1 MTQPGATASE
11 TQRQALRHAAQW
23 HVRLRESATT
33 ADERAWRAWLDSDPL
48 NRWAW
53 GRVEQLRERFA
64 GVPGDLALD
73 TLERA
78 ASKVGRRAVLK
89 GLALAAGAG
98 SITWAAGRQG
108 AGQRWLADL
117 STAAGD
123 IRPVTLDDGSTLV
136 LNSASAVDVRFSAA
150 QRLVVLRQGEIMV
163 TAAGDALRP
172 FVVATGQ
179 GRVRA
184 LGTRFSVR
192 EFAGRTEVNVYE
204 HSVEITTAGGEQRI
218 VAAGGAASF
227 DRRHIEP
234 SPDATASDAWT
245 RRLLVV
251 DDMPLD
257 AFLADLGRYRAGM
270 VRCDP
275 ALARYRISGAFRTDD
290 TDQALRAL
298 EKAFPV
304 RVRQFTRFWV
314 QVSPLG

>member
-1 MTQPGATASE
+1 

-98 SITWAAGRQG
+98 SIAWAAGRQG

-163 TAAGDALRP
+163 TAAGD
-172 FVVATGQ
+172 
-179 GRVRA
+179 
-184 LGTRFSVR
+184 
-192 EFAGRTEVNVYE
+192 
-204 HSVEITTAGGEQRI
+204 
-218 VAAGGAASF
+218 
-227 DRRHIEP
+227 
-234 SPDATASDAWT
+234 
-245 RRLLVV
+245 
-251 DDMPLD
+251 
-257 AFLADLGRYRAGM
+257 
-270 VRCDP
+270 
-275 ALARYRISGAFRTDD
+275 
-290 TDQALRAL
+290 
-298 EKAFPV
+298 
-304 RVRQFTRFWV
+304 
-314 QVSPLG
+314 